1 MPDRS
6 SGSSSSSNR
15 GEGNRGEGWF
25 AAIDRAVGWCFHGGR
40 RRRSQNEA
48 QPAYSQAVGAALVSP
63 PLSRPAQESERQ
75 RVRTRS
81 QPARRPRTAEPLPA
95 APPPPFSSW
104 WAALD
109 PAALGGGTSLAPDEV
124 RAAVWRLPL
133 EEYSTAEE
141 LRAWPIKQLVAEL
154 RLARARAPRSRVGLD
169 AQPPLDKEELV
180 EAVLL
185 ARGGEAAH
193 ACAICVEDFES
204 GDTLR
209 VLRCGHRFH
218 LECVD
223 RWLLDAERQCLC
235 PMCKA
240 PLAS

>member
-40 RRRSQNEA
+40 RRRSQNE
-48 QPAYSQAVGAALVSP
+48 
-63 PLSRPAQESERQ
+63 ESERQ

-218 LECVD
+218 LE
-223 RWLLDAERQCLC
+223 
-235 PMCKA
+235 
-240 PLAS
+240 